1 MNMLAKDK
9 LLYQRIEEVVHYI
22 WDPIGISEHPEA
34 RDEYHSYMTA
44 IYGRVQNGDLDGV
57 LEYMKWVYE
66 NMGISFEKERAVKAA
81 ETMLEWKR
89 YIEENQ

>member
-1 MNMLAKDK
+1 
-9 LLYQRIEEVVHYI
+9 
-22 WDPIGISEHPEA
+22 
-34 RDEYHSYMTA
+34 MTA